1 MQNHCAAQLFRLS
14 FGAEAA
20 IKKPHMPKLKKL
32 LIISF
37 SVLFVIICLNI
48 AGYYYSASFSK
59 QREVAESGHNISA
72 YQQVL
77 IQQLSRKISVISIH
91 HYFSED
97 QFQQQKNETNDL
109 IRETTAN
116 QNVLGN
122 LIRNVPGR
130 FQNLQPEFQKTVVA
144 FSNIHSFAN
153 IQMAQDPGK
162 RQEDPEMQK
171 QLLANEAAYMAAMK
185 NINHG
190 FIGFEEN
197 VEHNLNKVKDA
208 MISSLFT
215 ALIILAIVLIIPI
228 VKLNVKANEKLQASL
243 NEIKKA
249 EQAIK
254 SSEQKYRH
262 LFESNPLPMY
272 IFDVETLRFLEVN
285 ERAVQYYGF
294 SREEFSNM
302 TILDIRP
309 EREKGRVQNV
319 IPEIKDN
326 DQMHVMGRWVH
337 QKKNGE
343 EMIVEIIT
351 HKIDYHNREALLV
364 LSNDVTKNIRL
375 QQQLLEEK
383 IAKQR
388 EIAKATL
395 SVQEKERNEIGKELH
410 DNVNQILTSA
420 KLHMELIESFG
431 AEKHLPKGIELVDTA
446 IKEIR
451 RLSKSL
457 VPPTLNDMGLL
468 PSIEDIC
475 ENMNILGSMSITFT
489 PINFDEDRFENDF
502 KLTLFRIVQEQ
513 LTNIVKHAN
522 ASEVEITLEQKPE
535 LIQLLVEDNG
545 KGFNKMQK
553 RRGIGINNIINRAD
567 VYGGVVTIN
576 TAEGKGCTLDVRFPV
591 KEKEAQICG

>member
-1 MQNHCAAQLFRLS
+1 
-14 FGAEAA
+14 
-20 IKKPHMPKLKKL
+20 MPKLKKL

-37 SVLFVIICLNI
+37 SVLFIIICLNI
-48 AGYYYSASFSK
+48 AGYYYSSSLSK
-59 QREVAESGHNISA
+59 QREVAQSGHNISD

-77 IQQLSRKISVISIH
+77 IQQLSRKVSVLSIH
-91 HYFSED
+91 HYFSHE
-97 QFQQQKNETNDL
+97 QFQKQRNETNEL
-109 IRETTAN
+109 IKEITAN
-116 QNVLGN
+116 QNVLRN
-122 LIRNVPGR
+122 LSSKNLSYQ
-130 FQNLQPEFQKTVVA
+130 FQNIQTEFQKTVVA
-144 FSNIHSFAN
+144 FNSINSLASA
-153 IQMAQDPGK
+153 QMSQDLGK
-162 RQEDPEMQK
+162 RLEDPQMQK
-171 QLLANEAAYMAAMK
+171 QLLENEAAYMAAMK
-185 NINHG
+185 NINHNFSG
-190 FIGFEEN
+190 FADELDLN
-197 VEHNLNKVKDA
+197 RNKVKDA
-208 MISSLFT
+208 MITSLFI

-228 VKLNVKANEKLQASL
+228 VKLNVKANEQLQASL

-294 SREEFSNM
+294 SREEFANM
-302 TILDIRP
+302 SILEIRP

-319 IPEIKDN
+319 IPGIKDN
-326 DQMHVMGRWVH
+326 DQMQIMGKWVH

-351 HKIDYHNREALLV
+351 HKIEYQNREALLV
-364 LSNDVTKNIRL
+364 LSNDVTKNVRL

-446 IKEIR
+446 INEIR

-468 PSIEDIC
+468 LSIEDIC
-475 ENMNILGSMSITFT
+475 ENMNSLGSMSIIFT

-513 LTNIVKHAN
+513 LTNVVKHAN
-522 ASEVEITLEQKPE
+522 ASEVEITLEQKTDF
-535 LIQLLVEDNG
+535 IHLLVEDNG
-545 KGFNKMQK
+545 KGFDKGQK
-553 RRGIGINNIINRAD
+553 RRGVGINNIINRAD
-567 VYGGVVTIN
+567 VYSGIVAIN
-576 TAEGKGCTLDVRFPV
+576 TAEGKGCKLDVRFPV
-591 KEKEAQICG
+591 KEKEAQACS

>member
-1 MQNHCAAQLFRLS
+1 MS
-14 FGAEAA
+14 
-20 IKKPHMPKLKKL
+20 KLKKL

-37 SVLFVIICLNI
+37 SVLFIIICLNI

-59 QREVAESGHNISA
+59 QREAAASGHNISA

-77 IQQLSRKISVISIH
+77 IQQLSRKISVLSIH

-97 QFQQQKNETNDL
+97 QFLQQKKEAADL
-109 IRETTAN
+109 IKETSSN
-116 QNVLGN
+116 QNALKTLISKN
-122 LIRNVPGR
+122 LPNHY
-130 FQNLQPEFQKTVVA
+130 QNIQTEFQRTSVA
-144 FSNIHSFAN
+144 FNNIFLLAN
-153 IQMAQDPGK
+153 KKMNENSGE
-162 RQEDPEMQK
+162 RQEDYEMQK
-171 QLLANEAAYMAAMK
+171 QLLENETAYMAAMK
-185 NINHG
+185 NINHA
-190 FIGFEEN
+190 FIAFEEN
-197 VEHNLNKVKDA
+197 VVRNLNKVKDS
-208 MISSLFT
+208 MITSLFT
-215 ALIILAIVLIIPI
+215 ALIILAIVLIIPV
-228 VKLNVKANEKLQASL
+228 VKLNVKANEKLEASL

-262 LFESNPLPMY
+262 IFESNPLPMY
-272 IFDVETLRFLEVN
+272 IFDIETLRFLEVN

-294 SREEFSNM
+294 SREDFSNM

-326 DQMHVMGRWVH
+326 DQMHVMGKWIH

-351 HKIDYHNREALLV
+351 HKIDYHGREALLV
-364 LSNDVTKNIRL
+364 LSNDVTKNVRL

-395 SVQEKERNEIGKELH
+395 SVQERERNEIGKELH

-431 AEKHLPKGIELVDTA
+431 IEKHLPKGIELVDTA
-446 IKEIR
+446 ISEIR

-475 ENMNILGSMSITFT
+475 ENMNVLGSMSIAFT
-489 PINFDEDRFENDF
+489 PINFDEDYFENDF
-502 KLTLFRIVQEQ
+502 KLTLFRIIQEQ
-513 LTNIVKHAN
+513 LTNILKHAN
-522 ASEVEITLEQKPE
+522 ATEVEITLEQKAQFIHL
-535 LIQLLVEDNG
+535 LIEDNG

-553 RRGIGINNIINRAD
+553 RRGVGINNIINRAD
-567 VYGGVVTIN
+567 VYSGVVTIN

-591 KEKEAQICG
+591 KEKQAQKCD